1 MTKITC
7 EHCKATIECCPTCE
21 EEIEQNLTFPVL
33 LVIIA
38 LSVSLL
44 TGYRWQNSLDE
55 HEKAMQLRKA
65 FLKNNPDAI
74 KLPSNR

>member
-7 EHCKATIECCPTCE
+7 EHCKATIESCPTCE
-21 EEIEQNLTFPVL
+21 EEIEQNLTFPL
-33 LVIIA
+33 ILVTIA
-38 LSVSLL
+38 LCAALF
-44 TGYRWQNSLDE
+44 TGFRWQSSLDE

-74 KLPSNR
+74 KLPSIR